1 MRITRKIPLK
11 GDQPPKR
18 SDHSLV
24 KFKEY
29 LFIFGG
35 CEDQSKHNDLY
46 RIDLNSNTV
55 VSPLT
60 SRFRK
65 SRSMEKCLSRGL
77 ATVPRWWEP
86 LCSCSAD
93 GTVLKPKTSFIS
105 SVLVVLSDNSE

>member
-60 SRFRK
+60 LRFRK

-77 ATVPRWWEP
+77 ATVPRWW
-86 LCSCSAD
+86 
-93 GTVLKPKTSFIS
+93 GTSMLVFGGWNGFETQDELYQFSFGS
-105 SVLVVLSDNSE
+105 FE